1 MYIINKVV
9 SDYEGTWS
17 NALMYETD
25 LEKAKKIVDEL
36 QLSVIS
42 LKKIMINIQ
51 NKVSIALKQTHPNFN
66 NHDME
71 FEETLKSIVP
81 GDEENYFDKE
91 DRIYKELS
99 DKYLNE
105 QEQFLYNLF
114 YVRTT
119 TGTIYFEIQQL
130 LISDEVFENAKKGQS
145 SFAIVYGTKEVAEKH
160 KKLFEKLLLDS
171 D

>member
-17 NALMYETD
+17 NALMYELD
-25 LEKAKKIVDEL
+25 LEKAKKIVDDL

-51 NKVSIALKQTHPNFN
+51 NKVSLELSKTHPNYN
-66 NHDME
+66 NHKID
-71 FEETLKSIVP
+71 FDDRLKSIVL

-91 DRIYKELS
+91 ERLYKEFS

-105 QEQFLYNLF
+105 QEKFLYNLF

-119 TGTIYFEIQQL
+119 TGTIYFEIQKL
-130 LISDEVFENAKKGQS
+130 LSSEEVFERARQGES
-145 SFAIVYGTKEVAEKH
+145 SFAMVYGTKEVAERH
-160 KKLFEKLLLDS
+160 KDLFQQLLIE
-171 D
+171 